1 MTQASYPL
9 PREPHRPLLLSLE
22 DYESLYVENPRFVGK
37 RFELIRGEVLE
48 RREHVLSAT
57 ATMGDTHFG
66 FINTLARELN
76 FKLFSLAMVGNQTPV
91 RAPLAASR
99 PEPDF
104 TLQKLEGWTPK
115 VPLAGDTLALIEL
128 SDTTLEFDRTVKLG
142 DYAREGVPE
151 YWIVNLRD
159 LTPEVYTGPQGDTY
173 AQKQTY
179 IEGQAASFRAF
190 PNVQI
195 EWWTYPK
202 S

>member
-1 MTQASYPL
+1 MTQATHSPS
-9 PREPHRPLLLSLE
+9 PEPHRPFLLSLE
-22 DYESLYVENPRFVGK
+22 DYEALYVENPRFTDR

-48 RREHVLSAT
+48 MT
-57 ATMGDTHFG
+57 TMGDTHFG
-66 FINTLARELN
+66 YINTLARELN
-76 FKLFSLAMVGNQTPV
+76 FKLFSVAMVGNQTPV

-104 TLQKLEGWTPK
+104 TLQTLEGWTPK
-115 VPLAGDTLALIEL
+115 VPLAEDTLALIEL
-128 SDTTLEFDRTVKLG
+128 SDTMLEFDRTVKLG

-159 LTPEVYTGPQGDTY
+159 LTLEVYTGPQGDTY

-179 IEGQAASFRAF
+179 LQGQTASFRAF
-190 PNVQI
+190 PDIPI